1 MLQEVHE
8 KNKRQHLPCP
18 ADHTALDAAEDKVG
32 IWGCKDTLGHV
43 ELLIKQHSQV
53 LLLSVALNPF
63 SIQSVF
69 VLGTAPTQVQ
79 DLTFAF
85 NKYSTAQGK
94 KIRKEGNVSKINMD
108 LIYQLPP
115 QAKQTQPGESKF
127 NLLPIKTN
135 LEW

>member
-1 MLQEVHE
+1 MSCWPYCSWCSRGQGWH
-8 KNKRQHLPCP
+8 
-18 ADHTALDAAEDKVG
+18 
-32 IWGCKDTLGHV
+32 CKDTLGHV

-135 LEW
+135 LEWWGTKAKASTPFP